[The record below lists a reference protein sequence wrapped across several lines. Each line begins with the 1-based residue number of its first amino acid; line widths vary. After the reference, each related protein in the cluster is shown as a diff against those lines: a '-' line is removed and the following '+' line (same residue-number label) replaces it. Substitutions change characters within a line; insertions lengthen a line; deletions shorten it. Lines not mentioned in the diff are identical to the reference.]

1 MGYIWY
7 VNVFYYVNNDVFYC
21 TKFVDSF
28 TEAVSY
34 GLQYFSDY
42 TTKCELFFTSNLMN
56 NFLSTALSLDS
67 NKSMHFKIDY
77 GTISD
82 FRELNINNTETTI
95 SSLTDS
101 EIDETNFV

>member
-1 MGYIWY
+1 
-7 VNVFYYVNNDVFYC
+7 
-21 TKFVDSF
+21 
-28 TEAVSY
+28 
-34 GLQYFSDY
+34 
-42 TTKCELFFTSNLMN
+42 MN
-56 NFLSTALSLDS
+56 NFLSTALSFDS